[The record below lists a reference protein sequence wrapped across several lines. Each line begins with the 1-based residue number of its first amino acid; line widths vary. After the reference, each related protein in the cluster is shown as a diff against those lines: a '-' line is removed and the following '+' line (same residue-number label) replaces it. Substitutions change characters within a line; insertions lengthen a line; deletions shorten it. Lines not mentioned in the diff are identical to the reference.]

1 LVIQLPSYKW
11 IVRIV
16 SVVVFL
22 VLWQVIGSSVDVT
35 LFSTPILVAGAFS
48 NLVTQTSFPTDLLTT
63 IRDFAIG
70 FAIAAVLGISIGI
83 GMARWKTLEVALD
96 PYVSALYSTPYVALA
111 PLFVIWLG
119 IGIYE
124 QLVVV
129 ILSSIFV
136 ILLNTFAGVSNL
148 NKSFAETGR
157 AFGFSG
163 FQLYRKVVLPG
174 ALPYIM
180 TGLRLGIG
188 RGFVGMIVAE
198 LLVRLDRL
206 GFLMTYYS
214 ELLEVAPGLAIAVTL
229 GLIGLLMTEALKKV
243 ETRLA
248 PWRSSATGG

>member
-1 LVIQLPSYKW
+1 MVIQLLSYKW
-11 IVRIV
+11 LVRIV
-16 SVVVFL
+16 SVIAFI
-22 VLWQVIGSSVDVT
+22 VLWQLIGQSVDIT

-48 NLVTQTSFPTDLLTT
+48 NLVTHTSFPTDLLTT

-70 FAIAAVLGISIGI
+70 FTIAAVVGISVGI
-83 GMARWKTLEVALD
+83 AMARWKTLEVAFD

-129 ILSSIFV
+129 ILSSVFV
-136 ILLNTFAGVSNL
+136 ILLNTFAGVNNM
-148 NKSFAETGR
+148 NKSYVETGR

-163 FQLYRKVVLPG
+163 LKLYRKVVIPG

-206 GFLMTYYS
+206 GFLMVYYS

-229 GLIGLLMTEALKKV
+229 GLIGLVMTEALKKV